1 MSEWNKARK
10 QHAIFGLVACVV
22 GGALIM
28 TGVGAAAGAT
38 LLASGAMLAGRALDP
53 PGTEV
58 ADKPATNSAPKP

>member
-1 MSEWNKARK
+1 MSEWNRARK
-10 QHAIFGLVACVV
+10 QHAIFGLISCVI

-58 ADKPATNSAPKP
+58 SDKPKDPPKP